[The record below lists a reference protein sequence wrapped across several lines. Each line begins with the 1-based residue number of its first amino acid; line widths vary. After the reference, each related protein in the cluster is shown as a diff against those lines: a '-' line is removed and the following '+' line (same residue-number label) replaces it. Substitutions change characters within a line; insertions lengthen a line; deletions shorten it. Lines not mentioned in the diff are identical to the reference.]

1 MEVDLATSM
10 SGVVQLA
17 FVKSLAIWDDLEIYA
32 DTIGFVVTL
41 QLAQIQT
48 GDVLGRNAMVCEAF
62 VFKYVAWK
70 KKLTTFTC

>member
-1 MEVDLATSM
+1 MTSM

-17 FVKSLAIWDDLEIYA
+17 FMKSLAIWDDFEIYA

-41 QLAQIQT
+41 QLAQIQI

-62 VFKYVAWK
+62 VSKDVAWK
-70 KKLTTFTC
+70 KKLTTVTC

>member
-1 MEVDLATSM
+1 MTSM

-17 FVKSLAIWDDLEIYA
+17 FVKSLAVWNDFEIDT

-41 QLAQIQT
+41 KLAQIQI

-62 VFKYVAWK
+62 VSKDVVWK
-70 KKLTTFTC
+70 KRLTTFTC

>member
-1 MEVDLATSM
+1 MTSM

-17 FVKSLAIWDDLEIYA
+17 FMKSLAIWDDFEIYA
-32 DTIGFVVTL
+32 DTVGLEVTM
-41 QLAQIQT
+41 QLAQIQI

-62 VFKYVAWK
+62 VFKDVAWK